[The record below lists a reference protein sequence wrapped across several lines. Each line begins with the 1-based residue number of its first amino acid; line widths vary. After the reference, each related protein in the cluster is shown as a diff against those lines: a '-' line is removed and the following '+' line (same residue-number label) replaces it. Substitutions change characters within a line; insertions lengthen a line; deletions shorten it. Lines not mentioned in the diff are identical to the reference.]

1 MCEVVKV
8 NVHSP
13 AKVEISSQKIGKGR
27 IKLKLQ
33 EQETSLLQRMIILG
47 NVKSQLRGHKNHTDH
62 HRCHLMKN
70 ERQVKQKLTQL
81 IKLIKVA

>member
-8 NVHSP
+8 NVHSL
-13 AKVEISSQKIGKGR
+13 AKVEISSQKTGRGR
-27 IKLKLQ
+27 IRLKLQ
-33 EQETSLLQRMIILG
+33 ELEISLPQRMIILG
-47 NVKSQLRGHKNHTDH
+47 NVKSQLRGHKNHTD
-62 HRCHLMKN
+62 RRKCHLMKN